1 MKTIVTLKKILMT
14 DKTTTYKKD
23 ISIGVKS
30 EDLII
35 QWFNKNNY
43 KYIDKRKDKIYREM
57 DIDFIIE
64 YSEKYTP
71 RIEVKTI
78 KNMDFINIE
87 TVYDINNR
95 HLLNDWLNACQA
107 TYIFFVCVKANKFIS
122 LDYQKF
128 KQWFLPLK
136 NNYQEV
142 VNKTTVKGSNSHT
155 SAYIK
160 LNIHK
165 IPKHLFIII
174 DL

>member
-1 MKTIVTLKKILMT
+1 MT
-14 DKTTTYKKD
+14 DKTTTYKND

-30 EDLII
+30 EDLILEF
-35 QWFNKNNY
+35 FNKKNLVFE
-43 KYIDKRKDKIYREM
+43 DKRNNPEYRKM
-57 DIDFIIE
+57 DIDFVWLINGMR
-64 YSEKYTP
+64 Y
-71 RIEVKTI
+71 RVEVKTI
-78 KNMDFINIE
+78 QNINCINIE

-95 HLLNDWLNACQA
+95 HLLNDWLNSCQA

-142 VNKTTVKGSNSHT
+142 VNKTTIKGSNSHT

-165 IPKHLFIII
+165 IPKHLFKII

>member
-1 MKTIVTLKKILMT
+1 MT
-14 DKTTTYKKD
+14 NKTTTYKSD

-57 DIDFIIE
+57 DIDFIYE
-64 YSEKYTP
+64 YSENYRP

-78 KNMDFINIE
+78 QKMNFINIE

-95 HLLNDWLNACQA
+95 HLLNDWLNSCQA
-107 TYIFFVCVKANKFIS
+107 TYIFFVCVKLNKFIS

-142 VNKTTVKGSNSHT
+142 VNKTTVKGNKSHT
-155 SAYIK
+155 SAYVRISVNNIPNELIK
-160 LNIHK
+160 IYEL
-165 IPKHLFIII
+165 
-174 DL
+174 

>member
-1 MKTIVTLKKILMT
+1 MNNKI
-14 DKTTTYKKD
+14 TTYKSD

-35 QWFNKNNY
+35 NWFNKNNY
-43 KYIDKRKDKIYREM
+43 LYIDKRNDKTYREM

-64 YSEKYTP
+64 FTKNDLVFYRP

-78 KNMDFINIE
+78 QNMNFINIE

-95 HLLNDWLNACQA
+95 HLLNDWLNCCKA
-107 TYIFFVCVKANKFIS
+107 TYIFFVCANANKFIS

-128 KQWFLPLK
+128 KKWFTPLK
-136 NNYQEV
+136 NKHEEI
-142 VNKTTVKGSNSHT
+142 VNKTTVKGNKSHT
-155 SAYIK
+155 SAFVK
-160 LNIHK
+160 LPINVIDK
-165 IPKHLFIII
+165 ELFKII

>member
-1 MKTIVTLKKILMT
+1 MNN
-14 DKTTTYKKD
+14 KTTTYKSD

-35 QWFNKNNY
+35 NWFNKNNY
-43 KYIDKRKDKIYREM
+43 LYIDKRNDKTYREM

-64 YSEKYTP
+64 FTKNDLVFFRP

-78 KNMDFINIE
+78 QNMNFINIE

-95 HLLNDWLNACQA
+95 HLLNDWLNCCKA
-107 TYIFFVCVKANKFIS
+107 TYIFFVCANANKFIS

-128 KQWFLPLK
+128 KKWFTPLK
-136 NNYQEV
+136 NKHEEI
-142 VNKTTVKGSNSHT
+142 VNKTTVKGNKSHT
-155 SAYIK
+155 SAFVK
-160 LNIHK
+160 LPINVIDK
-165 IPKHLFIII
+165 ELFKII

>member
-1 MKTIVTLKKILMT
+1 MIN
-14 DKTTTYKKD
+14 KTTTYKSD

-64 YSEKYTP
+64 YSENYRP

-78 KNMDFINIE
+78 QKMDFINIE

-95 HLLNDWLNACQA
+95 HLLNDWLNSCQA
-107 TYIFFVCVKANKFIS
+107 TYIFFVCEKLNKFIS

-128 KQWFLPLK
+128 KKWFMPLK
-136 NNYQEV
+136 SKHEEL
-142 VNKTTVKGSNSHT
+142 VNKTTIKGNKSHT
-155 SAYIK
+155 SAFVK
-160 LNIHK
+160 LPVNVIDKELYK
-165 IPKHLFIII
+165 IIEL
-174 DL
+174 